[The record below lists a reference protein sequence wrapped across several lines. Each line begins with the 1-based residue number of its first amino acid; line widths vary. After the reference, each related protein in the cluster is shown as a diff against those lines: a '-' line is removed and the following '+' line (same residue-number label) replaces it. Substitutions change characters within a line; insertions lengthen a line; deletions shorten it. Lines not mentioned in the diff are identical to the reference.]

1 MGHKFLSGQ
10 FWFQVSAKE
19 KLKKG
24 ISEKLKRV
32 KSFLIL
38 LTILL
43 AEAHNDRLYKAHTF
57 VLPKSFWYT
66 DVEGSFVLVFV
77 KGIAALEY

>member
-1 MGHKFLSGQ
+1 MSFYSLAVSSVELESSLMGHKFLPDQ
-10 FWFQVSAKE
+10 FLFQVSAKE

-43 AEAHNDRLYKAHTF
+43 
-57 VLPKSFWYT
+57 PS
-66 DVEGSFVLVFV
+66 
-77 KGIAALEY
+77 